1 MLIVI
6 AYDIPDDKQRTRL
19 YKTLRRY
26 GEAVQFSLF
35 ECILAPD
42 QFDEMRREVAA
53 ILDREDLWRV
63 RYYEVCGECQRKTVT
78 LGKAF
83 TTKLKRVYIV

>member
-1 MLIVI
+1 MGEDVG
-6 AYDIPDDKQRTRL
+6 
-19 YKTLRRY
+19 RY

-35 ECILAPD
+35 GCILAPD

-53 ILDREDLWRV
+53 ILDHEDLWRV